1 MCNYGILRLN
11 YFLPDNHGSG
21 IYEFGNDLQSQK
33 PWGHQHKDCA
43 DECAPNGGEPHPDTV
58 RITALKGGDISIER
72 HFTIREGDTVNLV
85 ITKFDSHVKIVEKK
99 GVVGAGADTEHLGLA
114 MVSCIGQRWYSY
126 RYESEVTG
134 KWCAFEF
141 TNVAGNNK
149 EVEMRL

>member
-1 MCNYGILRLN
+1 MAFFDSTIFYLIIMVVAFMSLGMICS
-11 YFLPDNHGSG
+11 PKNHRATSTK
-21 IYEFGNDLQSQK
+21 IVPMNV
-33 PWGHQHKDCA
+33 
-43 DECAPNGGEPHPDTV
+43 APNGGEPHPDTV

-85 ITKFDSHVKIVEKK
+85 ITKFDTHVKIVEKK
-99 GVVGAGADTEHLGLA
+99 GVVGAGANTEHLGMA

>member
-1 MCNYGILRLN
+1 MAFFDSTIFYLIIMVVAFMSLGMICSPQNPGATSTKIVPMN
-11 YFLPDNHGSG
+11 V
-21 IYEFGNDLQSQK
+21 
-33 PWGHQHKDCA
+33 
-43 DECAPNGGEPHPDTV
+43 APSGGEPHPDTV

-99 GVVGAGADTEHLGLA
+99 GVVGAGVDTEHLGMAL
-114 MVSCIGQRWYSY
+114 VSYIGQRWYSY

-134 KWCAFEF
+134 KWCTFEF

>member
-1 MCNYGILRLN
+1 MAFFDSTIFYLIIWVGAFMSLGMIGCPKNPGTTSTKIV
-11 YFLPDNHGSG
+11 PMTV
-21 IYEFGNDLQSQK
+21 
-33 PWGHQHKDCA
+33 
-43 DECAPNGGEPHPDTV
+43 APTGGEPHPDTV

-85 ITKFDSHVKIVEKK
+85 LTKFDTHVKIVEKK

>member
-1 MCNYGILRLN
+1 MKG
-11 YFLPDNHGSG
+11 
-21 IYEFGNDLQSQK
+21 
-33 PWGHQHKDCA
+33 
-43 DECAPNGGEPHPDTV
+43 APTGGEPHPDTV

-99 GVVGAGADTEHLGLA
+99 GVVGAGADTEHLGMAL
-114 MVSCIGQRWYSY
+114 VSCIGQRWYSY

>member
-1 MCNYGILRLN
+1 MAFFDSTIFYLIIMVVAFMSLGMICSPKNPGATSTKIVPMN
-11 YFLPDNHGSG
+11 V
-21 IYEFGNDLQSQK
+21 
-33 PWGHQHKDCA
+33 
-43 DECAPNGGEPHPDTV
+43 APTSGEPQPDTI

-72 HFTIREGDTVNLV
+72 HFSIREGDTVNLV

-99 GVVGAGADTEHLGLA
+99 GVVGAGPDTEHLGLS

-134 KWCAFEF
+134 KWCTFEF
-141 TNVAGNNK
+141 TNVVGNTK

>member
-1 MCNYGILRLN
+1 MAFFDSTIFYLIIMVVAFMSLGMICS
-11 YFLPDNHGSG
+11 PKNHGATSTK
-21 IYEFGNDLQSQK
+21 IVPINV
-33 PWGHQHKDCA
+33 
-43 DECAPNGGEPHPDTV
+43 APTGGEQHPDTV

-85 ITKFDSHVKIVEKK
+85 ITKFDTHVKIVEKK
-99 GVVGAGADTEHLGLA
+99 GVVGAGTDTEHLGMAL
-114 MVSCIGQRWYSY
+114 VSCIGQRWYSY

>member
-1 MCNYGILRLN
+1 MAFFDSTIFYLIIMVVAFMSLGMICS
-11 YFLPDNHGSG
+11 PKNHGATSTK
-21 IYEFGNDLQSQK
+21 IVPMNV
-33 PWGHQHKDCA
+33 
-43 DECAPNGGEPHPDTV
+43 APNGGEPHPDTV

-99 GVVGAGADTEHLGLA
+99 GVVGAGTDTEHLGMAL
-114 MVSCIGQRWYSY
+114 VGCIGQRWYSY

-141 TNVAGNNK
+141 TNVAGNNI

>member
-1 MCNYGILRLN
+1 MCRLGTRV
-11 YFLPDNHGSG
+11 PT
-21 IYEFGNDLQSQK
+21 
-33 PWGHQHKDCA
+33 
-43 DECAPNGGEPHPDTV
+43 GGDPLPDTV

-72 HFTIREGDTVNLV
+72 HFAIREGDTVNLV
-85 ITKFDSHVKIVEKK
+85 ITKFDTHVKIVEKK
-99 GVVGAGADTEHLGLA
+99 GVVGAGADTEHLGMA

-141 TNVAGNNK
+141 TNVAGNKK

>member
-1 MCNYGILRLN
+1 MAFFDSTIFYLIIMVVAFMSLGMICSPQNPGATSTKIVPMN
-11 YFLPDNHGSG
+11 V
-21 IYEFGNDLQSQK
+21 
-33 PWGHQHKDCA
+33 
-43 DECAPNGGEPHPDTV
+43 APSGGEPHPDTV

-99 GVVGAGADTEHLGLA
+99 GVVGAGVDTEHLGMAL
-114 MVSCIGQRWYSY
+114 VSCIGQRWYSY

-134 KWCAFEF
+134 NWCAFEF

-149 EVEMRL
+149 EVGMRL

>member
-1 MCNYGILRLN
+1 MAFFDSTIFYLIIMVVAFMSLGMICSPKNPGATSTKIVPMN
-11 YFLPDNHGSG
+11 VV
-21 IYEFGNDLQSQK
+21 
-33 PWGHQHKDCA
+33 
-43 DECAPNGGEPHPDTV
+43 PNGGEPHPDTV

-85 ITKFDSHVKIVEKK
+85 ITKFDTHVKIVEKK
-99 GVVGAGADTEHLGLA
+99 GVVGAGADTEHLGMAL
-114 MVSCIGQRWYSY
+114 VSCIGLRWYSY

-141 TNVAGNNK
+141 TNVAGNKK